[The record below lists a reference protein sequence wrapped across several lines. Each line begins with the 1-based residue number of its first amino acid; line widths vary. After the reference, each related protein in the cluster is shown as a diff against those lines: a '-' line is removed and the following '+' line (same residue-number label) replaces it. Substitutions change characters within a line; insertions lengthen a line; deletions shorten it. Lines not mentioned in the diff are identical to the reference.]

1 MMDIEEE
8 LSKIFAEDDLGLLEI
23 KPKTSNVKTS
33 DQRLVDSFEEINHFV
48 GEHGYEPSLTGSVI
62 EQKLAYRLSGIRQNE
77 EKTATLEEYDRFGL
91 LTVPPKKYDS
101 LDDIFA
107 DDDDM
112 GLLAVENPEESIFS
126 LTHIKAVTLPDY
138 ISKRRRCK
146 NFANYE
152 PIFKKCQ
159 ADLAL
164 GRRQIL
170 PFRRGLQIHEG
181 DFFVLSGILLYVEK
195 IGELTLDSHG
205 DANGRL
211 HCIFEN
217 GTESDM
223 RLRSLSSGLYK
234 DGRRISELDEQLLDE
249 MKDIQKDDKET
260 GYIYIL
266 KSLSSD
272 VRIQSIEHLYKIGYT
287 IEPVEER
294 IKNAEH
300 EPTYL
305 MAPVEIVD
313 SFRCFNLNPQK
324 LEQLLHNFFGES
336 CLKIDIFDDRSQRH
350 TPREWFIA
358 PYQVIYQAIYFI
370 LNGEIVDYRYD
381 SENQEIVVK

>member
-1 MMDIEEE
+1 MNIDAE
-8 LSKIFAEDDLGLLEI
+8 LAKIFADDDLGLLDI
-23 KPKTSNVKTS
+23 KPKVSHVKTA
-33 DQRLVDSFEEINHFV
+33 DQRLIDSFEEINDFV
-48 GEHGYEPSLTGSVI
+48 GEYGGEPSIDGPVI
-62 EQKLAYRLSGIRQNE
+62 EQKLAYRLNGIRQKP
-77 EKTATLEEYDRFGL
+77 EKMAALTEYDRFGL
-91 LTVPPKKYDS
+91 LTEAPRKYES
-101 LDDIFA
+101 IEDIFS

-112 GLLAVENPEESIFS
+112 GLLAVEKPEESIFT
-126 LTHIKAVTLPDY
+126 LTHVKAAALPDY
-138 ISKRRRCK
+138 ISKRKPCK
-146 NFANYE
+146 NFEKYE
-152 PIFKKCQ
+152 PLFKKCQ
-159 ADLAL
+159 VDLAQ
-164 GRRQIL
+164 GRREVL
-170 PFRRGLQIHEG
+170 PFRRGLQIHKG
-181 DFFVLSGILLYVEK
+181 DFFVLSGVLLYVEK
-195 IGELTLDSHG
+195 IGELTLDDHG

-234 DGRRISELDEQLLDE
+234 DGRRVSELDERLLDGI
-249 MKDIQKDDKET
+249 KDIQKDDKET

-272 VRIQSIEHLYKIGYT
+272 TKIQSIEHLYKIGFT
-287 IEPVEER
+287 VEPVEER
-294 IKNAEH
+294 IKNAER

-336 CLKIDIFDDRSQRH
+336 CLNVDIFDEKRQRH
-350 TPREWFIA
+350 APREWFIA

-370 LNGEIVDYRYD
+370 LNGEIVNYRYNP
-381 SENQEIVVK
+381 EKQEIVTK